1 MDVQRENPHLQTSA
15 QVVVGVDGSEGG
27 DLAVRWAAEVAA
39 QRSRA
44 LRIVHGL
51 DIAAFQSVL
60 GSSYDVMDASAIQVA
75 HSRGTEI
82 TDDARRLAQKVSPD
96 LDIATE
102 VSDASPA
109 RVLIHHS
116 KTAHFVVLGA
126 TGTVGTFAHLG
137 STLLAVTSHGHGSIV
152 VVRDTGTAQHIR
164 HDGPVVVGIDGSPVS
179 EVAIAAAFAEAADR
193 GTELV
198 ALHSWSDRDFGEF
211 AGKPAPG
218 VDATELETAEYAILA
233 ERLAGW
239 QEKYPDVH
247 LARKVYLAGP
257 TGLLM
262 QWSHSAQL
270 IVVGSRGRGGFTG
283 LLLGSTSSFLVQHA
297 HSPVLV
303 AHPA

>member
-1 MDVQRENPHLQTSA
+1 MDTNRENPHLQPSA
-15 QVVVGVDGSEGG
+15 PIVVGVDGSDGS
-27 DLAVRWAAEVAA
+27 DLAVRWTAEVAA
-39 QRSRA
+39 RRGRA
-44 LRIVHGL
+44 LHVVHGL
-51 DIAAFQSVL
+51 DIAAWQSVL
-60 GSSYDVMDASAIQVA
+60 GSGYDVMDASAVQVA

-82 TDDARRLAQKVSPD
+82 VDDARRLALEVGPD
-96 LDIATE
+96 LDVATE

-126 TGTVGTFAHLG
+126 TGSAGTFAHLG
-137 STLLAVTSHGHGSIV
+137 STLLAVTSHGNGSVV

-164 HDGPVVVGIDGSPVS
+164 HDGPVVVGVDGSPVS

-193 GTELV
+193 HAGLV

-211 AGKPAPG
+211 AGKPDRG
-218 VDATELETAEYAILA
+218 IDATELESAEYAILA

-247 LARKVYLAGP
+247 VARKVYLAGP

-262 QWSHSAQL
+262 QWSKSAQL

-283 LLLGSTSSFLVQHA
+283 LLLGSTSNFLVQHA
-297 HSPVLV
+297 HCPVLI

>member
-1 MDVQRENPHLQTSA
+1 MDTKRENPHLQTTA
-15 QVVVGVDGSEGG
+15 PVVVGVDGSEGS
-27 DLAVRWAAEVAA
+27 DLAVRWTAEVAA
-39 QRSRA
+39 QRGRS

-51 DIAAFQSVL
+51 DIAALQSVL
-60 GSSYDVMDASAIQVA
+60 GFYDVMDTSAIEIA
-75 HSRGTEI
+75 HHRGTEI
-82 TDDARRLAQKVSPD
+82 VDDSARLARDVVSE

-102 VSDASPA
+102 VSDDSPA

-126 TGTVGTFAHLG
+126 TGTAGTFAHLG
-137 STLLAVTSHGHGSIV
+137 STLLAVASHGHGSIV
-152 VVRDTGTAQHIR
+152 VVRDTGTEQHIR
-164 HDGPVVVGIDGSPVS
+164 RDGPVVVGIDGSAVS

-193 GTELV
+193 RAELV
-198 ALHSWSDRDFGEF
+198 ALHAWSDWDFGEF
-211 AGKPAPG
+211 AGKPTPG
-218 VDATELETAEYAILA
+218 FDTTELEKAEYAILA

-247 LARKVYLAGP
+247 VARKVHVAGP

-262 QWSHSAQL
+262 QWSKSAQL

-283 LLLGSTSSFLVQHA
+283 LLLGSTSNFLVQHA
-297 HSPVLV
+297 HCPVLV